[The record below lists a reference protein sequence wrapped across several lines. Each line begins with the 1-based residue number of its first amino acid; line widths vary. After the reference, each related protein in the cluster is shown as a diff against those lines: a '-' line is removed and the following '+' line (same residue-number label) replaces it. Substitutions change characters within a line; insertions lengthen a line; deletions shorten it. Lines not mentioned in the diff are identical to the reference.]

1 MSCFL
6 SDEPPSWRTKVTLT
20 TNHSDSS
27 KTDDVYRNIIS
38 LFRGERITANLVQLW
53 KELKKQY
60 NAVLQKL
67 LTREESYQIVLEM
80 FMFSQRGHESYK
92 REISDGRFSRVLL
105 LLFEEMTEGKVNS
118 DETSFDVKQEGDNRF
133 TETIPPPSPT
143 STVRS
148 FGEQSV
154 DSLASFSESIALGGF
169 SGDPYGSVQVNV

>member
-6 SDEPPSWRTKVTLT
+6 SDEPPTWRTKVTLT

-27 KTDDVYRNIIS
+27 KTDNIYRNIIS
-38 LFRGERITANLVQLW
+38 LFRGESITANLVQLW

-67 LTREESYQIVLEM
+67 LTREESLQIVLEM
-80 FMFSQRGHESYK
+80 FMFSQRGHESFK

-105 LLFEEMTEGKVNS
+105 LLFEDMTEGKVDS
-118 DETSFDVKQEGDNRF
+118 VETSFDVKQEIDRF
-133 TETIPPPSPT
+133 TETTPPSPT
-143 STVRS
+143 STLRS